1 MNSSTG
7 PFYHTFQPI
16 SFKIRDNGPP
26 DSVTKISK
34 NETSRLLENALPTIK
49 SMSKE
54 ILFPKN
60 YGVMTKVHKC

>member
-1 MNSSTG
+1 M
-7 PFYHTFQPI
+7 HTFQPI
-16 SFKIRDNGPP
+16 SFKILDNGPP

-60 YGVMTKVHKC
+60 YGVMTKVHEC